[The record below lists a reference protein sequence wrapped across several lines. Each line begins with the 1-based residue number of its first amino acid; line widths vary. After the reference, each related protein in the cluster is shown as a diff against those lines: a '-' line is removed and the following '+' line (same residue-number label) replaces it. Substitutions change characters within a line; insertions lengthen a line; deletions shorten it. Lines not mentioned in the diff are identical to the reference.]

1 MWCTL
6 KFAALKY
13 LPTSSLRLEPST
25 SCKAVRR
32 HTSQRGGSLTTQ
44 HTSRK
49 KFGSLYHCAILWI
62 NENEKL
68 RNILWRLFST
78 WRSNSEITQPQNR
91 TMYHEISKWFS
102 VSSAMSSY
110 SASLILLVLPSAPF
124 CYTRVGQVTFS
135 RELRWGQNKLIA
147 TQCNEWDKR
156 VLTKDTN
163 RNNLKHESKE
173 WKKSILFTHHERGRE
188 NEFTR
193 GFKSL
198 TFGFYDLKVWP
209 QSLTALVNEPGHTLC
224 LYTHTAKIWNVVKCH
239 VWK

>member
-25 SCKAVRR
+25 SHKAVRR
-32 HTSQRGGSLTTQ
+32 HTTQRGGSLTTH
-44 HTSRK
+44 HTSGK
-49 KFGSLYHCAILWI
+49 KFGSLDHCAILWI

-68 RNILWRLFST
+68 RNIMWRLFST

-173 WKKSILFTHHERGRE
+173 WKKYRSYLLITNVGERMNSLEDSNLWPSDFTIWKFDLRALQL
-188 NEFTR
+188 
-193 GFKSL
+193 SL
-198 TFGFYDLKVWP
+198 RSQDIRTVYIR
-209 QSLTALVNEPGHTLC
+209 TLPRSE
-224 LYTHTAKIWNVVKCH
+224 T
-239 VWK
+239 